1 MCKEVGAEMMLECSA
16 KTAIGVK
23 ELFDNAVRVALCA
36 RGYRRKSRMNS
47 ACQWCGK
54 HSKATC
60 KCERMKAK
68 VHRDNKDCSH
78 TTRYNHGMLSLSL
91 SLSRSLSNTHNPTHM
106 QPQPRTTTR
115 NHAQPRT
122 TTHNHT
128 QATISR
134 IAL

>member
-1 MCKEVGAEMMLECSA
+1 MMLECSA

-68 VHRDNKDCSH
+68 VLLKLNLRTWTAREWCRIFSRPERHLAQSEGVAKLLLDFFA
-78 TTRYNHGMLSLSL
+78 TRPGL
-91 SLSRSLSNTHNPTHM
+91 RKTVGG
-106 QPQPRTTTR
+106 
-115 NHAQPRT
+115 
-122 TTHNHT
+122 
-128 QATISR
+128 TIARYYDPFTAEPYDKKSSC
-134 IAL
+134 